1 MPNTGLADFSN
12 VTLVL
17 AIVLYAVAMLAYACD
32 FAFGNRQA
40 AATSSARPQPA
51 RVEAGVLVGA
61 ASGTELA
68 GHAFPADPGDP
79 TELADLSG
87 GADLAGPGTGGTR
100 TRGTG
105 TGSTGA
111 GGSAASGRVEGD
123 AAAGTAGAAGG
134 GGFPPGSA
142 RSGLPE
148 PALMAARPSL
158 WPEGTWLRG
167 AFLLTCAGLALH
179 IASVAS
185 RGLAEHR
192 VPWGNMYEFIA
203 AITCSAVL
211 VLVVG
216 MVRFRAYYLGLFVLV
231 PVVLALAVDVVVIY
245 MPAGQLVPAL
255 QSYWIA
261 IHVTA
266 MIVAIGTYIFGAV
279 VTVLYLLVSRYER
292 QVAAGETSAA
302 AGIWDRL
309 PHSEVLDRLAYRA
322 ILFAFPA
329 WTFAVIA
336 GAIWADHAWG
346 RYWGWDPKE
355 TWSFITWLVYAAFLH
370 ARATAGW
377 RGRRA
382 AFIHLFGFT
391 CLLFNLVGV
400 NLWITGLHSYA
411 GMG

>member
-32 FAFGNRQA
+32 FAFGKQQA
-40 AATSSARPQPA
+40 AAASSARPQSA

-79 TELADLSG
+79 SELADL
-87 GADLAGPGTGGTR
+87 GTGAS
-100 TRGTG
+100 
-105 TGSTGA
+105 GSAA
-111 GGSAASGRVEGD
+111 GGSAAGGSVTGGVANG
-123 AAAGTAGAAGG
+123 AAAGAAGR
-134 GGFPPGSA
+134 GGFPAGSA
-142 RSGLPE
+142 RGILPE
-148 PALMAARPSL
+148 PALTAARPSL
-158 WPEGTWLRG
+158 WPEGTWLR
-167 AFLLTCAGLALH
+167 AALLLTCAGLASH
-179 IASVAS
+179 IVSVAS

-203 AITCSAVL
+203 AITCAAVL
-211 VLVVG
+211 VLVAG

-266 MIVAIGTYIFGAV
+266 MIIAIGTYIFGAV

-292 QVAAGETSAA
+292 QVAAGGTSAA

-309 PHSEVLDRLAYRA
+309 PGSEVLDRLAYRA

-382 AFIHLFGFT
+382 AFIQLFGFA